1 MSERRIQ
8 VHEWSLG
15 ALGVGVTLS
24 LIARAGLCVETVAS
38 LAVILAYAI
47 ALLGTAPDSRL
58 RLVAN
63 YGIVWAGYAGSSPV
77 IEALH
82 LPLHSAQLLIAD
94 RWLLGETPSIA
105 MSAFH
110 QRWIGEVL
118 SLGYLSYQAYLHW
131 ALIDAGFKPPAYRVK
146 LSRRVFTAFAVGFAG
161 YYLFPAASPYRAYA
175 GLYDGAIA
183 GGWLTRF
190 NETLNASMGAR
201 YDAFPSLH
209 VLITLTLL
217 AFDWRCNRSRFWIM
231 LAPSLLMAVG
241 TLALRLHY
249 GVDLVAS
256 LALFAGLIIFWRW
269 HGEGA
274 SGQ

>member
-1 MSERRIQ
+1 MSAGRIQ
-8 VHEWSLG
+8 IHEWSLR

-24 LIARAGLCVETVAS
+24 LVGRAGMCIETVS
-38 LAVILAYAI
+38 SFAVILAYAI
-47 ALLGTAPDSRL
+47 ALLWTPQASRM

-63 YGIVWAGYAGSSPV
+63 YGIVWAGYPGSSPV

-82 LPLHSAQLLIAD
+82 LPLHSGDLLNAD

-110 QRWIGEVL
+110 QRWIGELL

-131 ALIDAGFKPPAYRVK
+131 GLIDAGFKAPAYRVK
-146 LSRRVFTAFAVGFAG
+146 MSRWVFTAFALGFAG
-161 YYLFPAASPYRAYA
+161 YYLFPAASPYLAHA
-175 GLYDGAIA
+175 GLYDEAIA

-209 VLITLTLL
+209 ALITLTLL
-217 AFDWRCNRSRFWIM
+217 AFDWRANRSRFWIM
-231 LAPSLLMAVG
+231 LVPSLLMAVG

-249 GVDLVAS
+249 CVDLVAS
-256 LALFAGLIIFWRW
+256 VALFAGLIFFWRW
-269 HGEGA
+269 HGEGVPER
-274 SGQ
+274 